1 MFESIGR
8 SWQLF
13 KYSWAFLR
21 RNKSFIAFPLI
32 SSVAML
38 LACVVLLVPARILAG
53 VFATNSRGELNDT
66 SVQIII
72 YGFLFVYYV
81 VVYTIGVF
89 FNVGLA
95 GAILKELDGEEA
107 SVGDGLRIARSRFGL
122 IVQYA
127 VFSATVGLILQF
139 IREKAG
145 WLGGLIGSLGGM
157 AWNLAT
163 FFVVPLLVVEN
174 KSMLDVVKDSAS
186 LLRRTFGEQ
195 VVGGFGIGAVI
206 TLMGLA
212 LMAAFLALAMLFSGS
227 WQALI
232 VLGLAALMAFVLLGL
247 VSAALSSVY
256 RVMVFRYAQTGVVPD
271 DMDVALLQ
279 GAFKE
284 KKKKR

>member
-1 MFESIGR
+1 MFESISR

-21 RNKSFIAFPLI
+21 RNKSFIVFPLMSFAAI
-32 SSVAML
+32 L
-38 LACVVLLVPARILAG
+38 LACVVLLLPAGALIG
-53 VFATNSRGELNDT
+53 VFAMASGAAMDENAG
-66 SVQIII
+66 QIIG

-81 VVYTIGVF
+81 VVYTIGIY

-107 SVGDGLRIARSRFGL
+107 TVGDGLRIANSRFSL

-127 VFSATVGLILQF
+127 VFSATVGLVLQI
-139 IREKAG
+139 IRERAG
-145 WLGGLIGSLGGM
+145 WLGEIVGWLGGM
-157 AWNLAT
+157 AWNLIT

-174 KSMLDVVKDSAS
+174 KGMIEVVKDSAS

-195 VVGGFGIGAVI
+195 VVGGFGIGAVTSLI
-206 TLMGLA
+206 GVAMTFMFLGLA
-212 LMAAFLALAMLFSGS
+212 LLVGRS

-232 VLGLAALMAFVLLGL
+232 MVGVLAVLAFILLGL

-256 RVMVFRYAQTGVVPD
+256 KVMVFRYAQTGAVPD

-284 KKKKR
+284 KKKR